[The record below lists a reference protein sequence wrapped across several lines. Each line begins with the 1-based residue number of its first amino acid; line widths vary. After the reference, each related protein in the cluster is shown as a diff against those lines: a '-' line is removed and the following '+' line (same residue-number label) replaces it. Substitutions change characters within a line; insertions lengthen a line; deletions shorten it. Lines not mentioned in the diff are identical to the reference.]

1 MKGDKRMK
9 NDFGSI
15 LERRHNGSMKWETP
29 YINKRFHTHF
39 QAEDQFYPL
48 FIADMDFKMDENV
61 QKKLMQFVSEGDLG
75 YFHVHNGMM
84 KFIIFIS
91 TRIGLFHLLE
101 QLHHYIY

>member
-1 MKGDKRMK
+1 MKGDKRKKK
-9 NDFGSI
+9 NFGSI

-61 QKKLMQFVSEGDLG
+61 QKRLMQFVSEGDLG
-75 YFHVHNGMM
+75 YFHVQNG
-84 KFIIFIS
+84 FYESIIQWYDEIDHILLNKHCIS
-91 TRIGLFHLLE
+91 PSV
-101 QLHHYIY
+101 